1 MTCPYYRQP
10 ESTQNCGLCTD
21 GRVSAP
27 IPTPS
32 YKLQFCLSSADCRA
46 LCPIYAEIKA
56 RKTRSANFGLLQEAF
71 NVVIRRIESFLQ
83 ATY

>member
-10 ESTQNCGLCTD
+10 ASNQNCGLCTD

-32 YKLQFCLSSADCRA
+32 YKMQFCLSSVDVCT

-56 RKTRSANFGLLQEAF
+56 RKTRSENNGLFKEAI
-71 NVVIRRIESFLQ
+71 NVVKRSIESFWES
-83 ATY
+83 TH